1 MEGKSNLPGALKMRM
16 TVMKGWPGDV
26 LSLLMLALHWE
37 MRMTVMEG

>member
-1 MEGKSNLPGALKMRM
+1 MRM
-16 TVMKGWPGDV
+16 TVMKGCPGDV